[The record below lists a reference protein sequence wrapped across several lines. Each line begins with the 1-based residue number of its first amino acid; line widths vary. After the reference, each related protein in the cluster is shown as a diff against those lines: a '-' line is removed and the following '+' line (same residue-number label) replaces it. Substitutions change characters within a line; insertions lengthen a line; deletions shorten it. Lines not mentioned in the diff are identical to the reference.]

1 MLVKMK
7 RALVIINGYPVPKHF
22 LNYFWQKN
30 DIHICTDG
38 SFHSVFKAGFTPD
51 FVIGDIDSLQKEKLP
66 ENMKNRIIQQS
77 NQDSTDLQKVFNY
90 LKKKSIKEIDILGV
104 IGSRVDHLIFN
115 ISLLKLYY
123 ADFQRIR
130 FWTPSESI
138 ELVLKEKIIKAEKGT
153 RISFFPLFDRV
164 EKLSSTGL
172 EYELSEE
179 SLDFGGCMSISNRIR
194 KTPARL
200 NWMKG
205 MLVIFLE
212 HKLNKT

>member
-51 FVIGDIDSLQKEKLP
+51 FVIGDIDSLKKEKLP

-90 LKKKSIKEIDILGV
+90 LKKQNKKP
-104 IGSRVDHLIFN
+104 
-115 ISLLKLYY
+115 LKFY
-123 ADFQRIR
+123 A
-130 FWTPSESI
+130 
-138 ELVLKEKIIKAEKGT
+138 
-153 RISFFPLFDRV
+153 
-164 EKLSSTGL
+164 
-172 EYELSEE
+172 
-179 SLDFGGCMSISNRIR
+179 SISTTKNSSR
-194 KTPARL
+194 
-200 NWMKG
+200 
-205 MLVIFLE
+205 
-212 HKLNKT
+212 

>member
-1 MLVKMK
+1 
-7 RALVIINGYPVPKHF
+7 
-22 LNYFWQKN
+22 
-30 DIHICTDG
+30 
-38 SFHSVFKAGFTPD
+38 
-51 FVIGDIDSLQKEKLP
+51 
-66 ENMKNRIIQQS
+66 MKNRIIQQS

-164 EKLSSTGL
+164 EKLL
-172 EYELSEE
+172 YEY
-179 SLDFGGCMSISNRIR
+179 FQ
-194 KTPARL
+194 
-200 NWMKG
+200 
-205 MLVIFLE
+205 
-212 HKLNKT
+212 